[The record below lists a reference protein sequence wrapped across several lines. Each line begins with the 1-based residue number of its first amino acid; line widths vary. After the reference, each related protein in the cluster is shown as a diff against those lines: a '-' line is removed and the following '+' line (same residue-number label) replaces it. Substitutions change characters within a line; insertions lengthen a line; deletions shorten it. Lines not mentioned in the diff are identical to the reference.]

1 MTEQTFV
8 PLELVDPNPYQTRIE
23 YKPEEIASLALSIAQ
38 DRLIQPPVYRFIDGR
53 YQVGVGHKRTE
64 AYKLLNAIR
73 GGLADGVQPDLI
85 AAVKASAMDYS
96 NIPATVEFL
105 SDEQMFRFVVTENS
119 HRSNLSPIEEMLAM
133 KRAKA
138 DFGYNSEQIG
148 ALFGKEAATV
158 RGLMRL
164 GDLPEGIQ
172 IKIHD
177 GKLTQG
183 AARFLLSL
191 IKIAPEKLDDVVE
204 QILDGADAE
213 EEVDDALRT
222 SSNVKQIYE
231 STAPWKDKKIA
242 IKHFP
247 DLTLAQ
253 AKKHCGVNPS
263 SNQDNFVY
271 ENLVEAI
278 RKGKKAE
285 DIAGMYFGDEVNA
298 KVAHLINPPTCSAC
312 PMSVTVDR
320 SKYCGV
326 KYCFERKQIAWGKSV
341 LDKASKD
348 TGVAVYNR
356 ETDGE
361 KFIKMFTRD
370 AADLK
375 TYADKDG
382 NLRLVYLTSEIVY
395 NNFDGIED
403 DHVHVILIGERAA
416 KKVAAQEQKRR
427 FEYGS
432 VEYKQREAR
441 RDAAKKA
448 LLQFA
453 WTTAVPHFLPLVAGL
468 TQVDFL
474 ERLIKEHDEPY
485 KYDYKKVNKESTPT
499 KKDKIVLIQKRLILA
514 SLFNDLQ
521 WDKEEKM
528 LDSKTPVQKYAA
540 HVSGL
545 ATAWGVSLSK
555 NFLSLAQDADAIF
568 AASVSVET
576 EGAKK

>member
-1 MTEQTFV
+1 MTDKTLI

-23 YKPEEIASLALSIAQ
+23 YKPDEIASLAWSIAQ
-38 DRLIQPPVYRFIDGR
+38 DRLIQPPVYRFVDGR

-64 AYKLLNAIR
+64 AYKLLDSIQSTLLN
-73 GGLADGVQPDLI
+73 GLHPELAKI
-85 AAVKASAMDYS
+85 VKASGVDYS
-96 NIPATVEFL
+96 KIPATVEVL

-119 HRSNLSPIEEMLAM
+119 HRSDLSPIEEMLAM

-138 DFGYNSEQIG
+138 DFNYNSDQIG
-148 ALFGKEAATV
+148 ALFGKEGATV

-164 GDLPEGIQ
+164 GDLPESIQ
-172 IKIHD
+172 ILIHE

-191 IKIAPEKLDDVVE
+191 IKIAPERLDDVVE

-213 EEVDDALRT
+213 EEVGDALRA

-231 STAPWKDKKIA
+231 STAPWKGKKIA
-242 IKHFP
+242 VKHFP
-247 DLTLAQ
+247 ELTLAQ
-253 AKKHCGVNPS
+253 AKKYCGVNPS
-263 SNQDNFVY
+263 THQDNFVY
-271 ENLVEAI
+271 ENLVETI
-278 RKGKKAE
+278 RKGKKPE
-285 DIAGMYFGDEVNA
+285 DVGGFFGEEVNA
-298 KVAHLINPPTCSAC
+298 KVVHLINPPTCDAC
-312 PMSVTVDR
+312 PVSVTVDR
-320 SKYCGV
+320 SKYCGI
-326 KYCFERKQIAWGKSV
+326 KFCFERKQIAWGKSV

-348 TGVAVYNR
+348 AGIAIYNR
-356 ETDGE
+356 ETDGD
-361 KFIKMFTRD
+361 KFIKMFARD

-375 TYADKDG
+375 TFADKDA
-382 NLRLVYLTSEIVY
+382 NLRLVYLTNESVY

-403 DHVHVILIGERAA
+403 DHVHVILIGERAE
-416 KKVAAQEQKRR
+416 KKIAAQQQQRR

-432 VEYKQREAR
+432 VEYKEREKR

-453 WTTAVPHFLPLVAGL
+453 WTVAVPHFLPLVAGL

-485 KYDYKKVNKESTPT
+485 KYDYKKITKESAST
-499 KKDKIVLIQKRLILA
+499 KKDKVVLIHKRLILA

-540 HVSGL
+540 HVQGL
-545 ATAWGVSLSK
+545 AKTWGVPLPK
-555 NFLSLAQDADAIF
+555 TFLSLAQDADANF
-568 AASVSVET
+568 TALVSVET
-576 EGAKK
+576 KGAKK